1 MGDGRKTVL
10 MIAGEASGDTL
21 GAELIEAMQAEPGGD
36 LIDFIGAGGP
46 KMAAAGQHAEFD
58 LTQHAVVGIWEVL
71 KNYGKFRQ
79 LFRQLLDLATRREP
93 DAIVLIDYPGFNLRF
108 AGAIRNYQTSGGGA
122 FRDWQP
128 KIICYVS
135 PQLWAWREGRVHA
148 IARDIDLM
156 LSIFPFE
163 KEWYAERVP
172 EFPVQFVGHP
182 LVDRF
187 PLAKPD
193 GKSVPL
199 DPDLFTEEPTVLLLP
214 GSRRREIDKHLPVML
229 EAAVIFS
236 EKIKTHLRM
245 VLPSDEMLE
254 LARRHIP
261 TDIKIDLQVGGL
273 AKALGQASL
282 AIASS
287 GTITMECAWF
297 RVPTV
302 VLYKTSPLTHALGR
316 RLVKVPYLAM
326 PNLLAGEELF
336 PEFIQSAANADNLAE
351 ASLLLLRD
359 KSQRTRILD
368 GLDLVAAQLG
378 ESGAAAR
385 AARTVLGTLNF
396 K

>member
-21 GAELIEAMQAEPGGD
+21 GAELIEATQTEPGGD

-46 KMAAAGQHAEFD
+46 KMAAAGQHAELD
-58 LTQHAVVGIWEVL
+58 LTEHAVVGIWEVL

-156 LSIFPFE
+156 LSVFPFE

-378 ESGAAAR
+378 ESGAATR
-385 AARTVLGTLNF
+385 AARAVLGTLNF